1 MESEGLDKGHP
12 DEVIVLEHQHCC
24 VHPTSM
30 TAGASQCHDSM
41 RGYLVNSGTNT
52 PKPTNSLIVRVNLAL
67 SRHFGVR
74 LPERIIVNSLYPP
87 PLRRSRAV
95 AISIL
100 LFTGLLSG
108 LTSADAHAAD
118 IDVAGTIDDC
128 SVTISGVGPI
138 DLGTPTVDR
147 SGEAPMYE
155 FQSNSAISVSW
166 ATSGVQDCAGSLHA
180 EHGGITKA
188 ASPVASAWLSISSDD
203 FMMQNQSINS
213 GSTVEVATS
222 AGGGAGDTDT
232 FGVKLMVA
240 ASEGT
245 GAYSATISFSVVV
258 E

>member
-1 MESEGLDKGHP
+1 
-12 DEVIVLEHQHCC
+12 
-24 VHPTSM
+24 
-30 TAGASQCHDSM
+30 M
-41 RGYLVNSGTNT
+41 RGYLVNSATNP
-52 PKPTNSLIVRVNLAL
+52 PKPSSFLILRVNLTS
-67 SRHFGVR
+67 SRRFCAW
-74 LPERIIVNSLYPP
+74 LLERTIVNSVVSARLP
-87 PLRRSRAV
+87 RSRAL

-100 LFTGLLSG
+100 LLTGLLSG

-128 SVTISGVGPI
+128 SVSISEVGPI
-138 DLGTPTVDR
+138 DLGTPTVDS
-147 SGEAPMYE
+147 SGEATMYE

-166 ATSGVQDCAGSLHA
+166 ETTGVQDCAGSLHA

-188 ASPVASAWLSISSDD
+188 GSPVTSAWLSVSSDD
-203 FMMQNQSINS
+203 FMMQDQSINS

-245 GAYSATISFSVVV
+245 GAYSATVSFSVVV
-258 E
+258 G